1 MNNLFDQSGLRRLAE
16 ELPDLKSELLVRIY
30 TSRLLGGQP
39 ELVLHGGGNTSVK
52 IEEPDL
58 WGRPRQVL
66 YVKGSG
72 IDLAAIDADGFTPLD
87 LEGLRRL
94 NTLEELSPGEMG
106 HQLHIHKVRG
116 SSPEPSVDTLAH
128 AFLPHRYVDHTHADS
143 ILILTN
149 QEEADDLLT
158 AALGPGA
165 LILPYIRPGFPLGR
179 AVAAAYGEQPQAEA
193 VVVKGHGIFTF
204 ADDAETAYGRMIE
217 YVSRAE
223 AFIADRIGSSPSA
236 SQTDGAQS
244 GIDAA
249 RLAQVV
255 RGACSHRTL
264 DGRLRRFFVEAR
276 TPAWLAD
283 ATLDPDIGQMCR
295 SGVLTPD
302 HAIRTKNRLAYLDH
316 IPEDDQSLKE
326 AVAEQVR
333 VFTDWYKDYF
343 LEQSAAME
351 NRPQRLDPY
360 PRVLVAAGV
369 GLLALG
375 STRREA
381 RVAADIAENTIRA
394 KIRAKSLGLYQ
405 PVAAEHVFELEYWD
419 LQQKKLGR
427 LDPPPLGGQ
436 IALVTGGGGAIGL
449 GIADRLLKAGA
460 VVALADLDQDRLKLV
475 SGILGDKYGQD
486 RVETLSFDITSY
498 EQTAEAVQEVSRRCG
513 GLDLVVPNAGVAH
526 VAAIEDLDPDR
537 LDQVLAVNL
546 KGVFNTIKAAI
557 PVFKRQG
564 SGGNIV
570 IISSKNVFDPGAS
583 FSAYSASKAGAH
595 QIGKIA
601 ALELA
606 QIGVK
611 VNMINPDA
619 VFNCGEVSSKLWDL
633 VGPDRMRSRGLD
645 PSCIQDYYCQRNL
658 LKAQVTAEHVG
669 NAVVFFASDLT
680 PTTGATLP
688 VDGGVAGAFPR

>member
-1 MNNLFDQSGLRRLAE
+1 MNNLFDHKGVQKLAE
-16 ELPDLKSELLVRIY
+16 EFPGQAVDLIVRIY

-52 IEEPDL
+52 IQEADL
-58 WGRPRQVL
+58 WGRPRDVL

-72 IDLAAIDADGFTPLD
+72 IDLAAMDASGFTPLD

-94 NTLEELSPGEMG
+94 KTLEDLSPGEMG
-106 HQLHIHKVRG
+106 HQLQIHKLSG
-116 SSPEPSVDTLAH
+116 TSPDPSVDTLAH

-149 QEEADDLLT
+149 QEEAEQLL
-158 AALGPGA
+158 AEALGDA
-165 LILPYIRPGFPLGR
+165 AVVIPYVRPGFPLGR
-179 AVAAAYGEQPQAEA
+179 AVASAYGAQPEAEA
-193 VVVKGHGIFTF
+193 IVVKGHGIFTF

-217 YVSRAE
+217 YVQRAE
-223 AFIADRIGSSPSA
+223 SFIDQRIKGSLISTAVREFP
-236 SQTDGAQS
+236 TGE
-244 GIDAA
+244 AA
-249 RLAQVV
+249 TRLAQVV
-255 RGACSHRTL
+255 RGACAHRTL
-264 DGRLRRFFVEAR
+264 DGRMQRFYVETR
-276 TPAWLAD
+276 CGSELAA
-283 ATLDPDIGQMCR
+283 ATTAPEIRQICD

-316 IPEDDQSLKE
+316 IPEDEQALKS
-326 AVAEQVR
+326 VVSEQVK

-343 LEQSAAME
+343 LEQSAGLE
-351 NRPQRLDPY
+351 VRPQRLDPY
-360 PRVLVAAGV
+360 PRVFVVAGL

-375 STRREA
+375 PTRREA
-381 RVAADIAENTIRA
+381 RMAADIAENTIRA
-394 KIRAKSLGLYQ
+394 KLRARSLGTYRPLEI
-405 PVAAEHVFELEYWD
+405 EHVFELEYWD
-419 LQQKKLGR
+419 LQQKKLG
-427 LDPPPLGGQ
+427 LSEPPPLGGQ
-436 IALVTGGGGAIGL
+436 TALVTGAGGAIGL

-460 VVALADLDQDRLKLV
+460 VVALADLDQDRLNLAA
-475 SGILGDKYGQD
+475 SILREKYGHD
-486 RVETLSFDITSY
+486 RVETLAFDVTSFRETS
-498 EQTAEAVQEVSRRCG
+498 EAVDELSKRCG

-526 VAAIEDLDPDR
+526 VSTIQDLDPDR

-546 KGVFNTIKAAI
+546 KGVFNVIKAAI
-557 PVFKRQG
+557 PVLKRQG
-564 SGGNIV
+564 SGGNMV

-595 QIGKIA
+595 QLGKIA

-606 QIGVK
+606 EIGVK
-611 VNMINPDA
+611 VNLINPDA
-619 VFNCGEVSSKLWDL
+619 VFSCGEVSSKLWDL

-658 LKAQVTAEHVG
+658 LKTQVTAEHVG

-688 VDGGVAGAFPR
+688 VDGGVPGAFPR